1 MNAMLKLVISCF
13 LDRFAIT
20 CVGQF
25 GKLSHNHTPI
35 TAARP
40 YTQLQT
46 DPGKK
51 WRHKSDKRT
60 KETIRASSFF
70 LCAFCLLAFFVTSR
84 SYSNQAE
91 AGRFSQQI
99 TFNKHIA
106 PIFFANCADCHH
118 AGGAGPFS
126 LLEYQEVKKRAR
138 QIVTVTGSRYM
149 PPWLP
154 EPGYGEL
161 ADARRLSDEQ
171 IKTIRQ
177 WVEQGMIEG
186 DSADLPPTPKFNESW
201 QLGQPDLIIKMPQ
214 PFTLSAGTT
223 DVFRNFVIPLPIT
236 KTQYVKAVELLPGD
250 KKIFHH
256 ANILID
262 RTGGSRRR
270 DEQDPEVGFG
280 GMDVAIESESFDPD
294 SHFLFWKPGSAPRV
308 EPDGMAWPA
317 TPGTDLVL
325 NLHMQPSGKPETIQ
339 PQIGL
344 YFTDRAPSKFPML
357 LQLEHDGA
365 IDIPPGKKDFV
376 ITDEL
381 TLPVDVDALAVYPH
395 AHYVGKD
402 LQGLATLPDGTKK
415 PLILIKDWDLN
426 WQAVYRYERP
436 IFLPAGTV
444 ISMRYTYDNS
454 AANLRNPNRP
464 PKRVVAGD
472 KATDEMG
479 HLWLQV
485 LPRSREDARIVLQEA
500 LMRRRLKKYPSD
512 FMAHFNLGAAM
523 QQKGRIEEAVTHLR
537 RALQMNPQSYL
548 AHTNL
553 GAALQELGQ
562 NEQAISHYRQALRI
576 KPDYLNARYNL
587 GNLLLGEGKI
597 EEAIGHFREVL
608 RAQPGDAGAH
618 NSLGSALGMQGKLA
632 EAAEHFEQAA
642 RLDPDS
648 ADAHANLAYAL
659 AAQGNSQ
666 RAIFHYEQ
674 ALRLNP
680 DNADAHNGLGVLL
693 AGQGKLREAATHFEQ
708 TIRLNP
714 KHAEARENLRRVRTQ
729 IK

>member
-1 MNAMLKLVISCF
+1 MNVMINLIGLSAAEEQRRRGEKPDGVSHSHSALPRALRRLRGLIS
-13 LDRFAIT
+13 RI
-20 CVGQF
+20 
-25 GKLSHNHTPI
+25 
-35 TAARP
+35 
-40 YTQLQT
+40 
-46 DPGKK
+46 
-51 WRHKSDKRT
+51 
-60 KETIRASSFF
+60 FF
-70 LCAFCLLAFFVTSR
+70 FCLLIAAAFIAPVISKR
-84 SYSNQAE
+84 AE
-91 AGRFSQQI
+91 AGRLPQQI
-99 TFNKHIA
+99 TFNKHVA
-106 PIFFANCADCHH
+106 PILFANCAACHH
-118 AGGAGPFS
+118 GGGAGPFS
-126 LLEYQEVKKRAR
+126 LIEYQEVKKRAR
-138 QIVTVTGSRYM
+138 QIVNVTGSRYM

-154 EPGYGEL
+154 EPGYGEF

-171 IKTIRQ
+171 IRTVRL

-186 DSADLPPTPKFNESW
+186 DKSDLPPAPSFNEAW
-201 QLGQPDLIIKMPQ
+201 QIGRPDLIVEMPQ
-214 PFTLSAGTT
+214 AYTLPAGTT
-223 DVFRNFVIPLPIT
+223 DLFRNFVIPLPVT
-236 KTQYVKAVELLPGD
+236 KTRYVKAVEFLPGD

-294 SHFLFWKPGSAPRV
+294 SHFLFWKPGSAPWV
-308 EPDGMAWPA
+308 EPDGMAWPL

-325 NLHMQPSGKPETIQ
+325 NLHMQPSGKPETIKAR
-339 PQIGL
+339 IGL

-376 ITDEL
+376 ITDEFM
-381 TLPVDVDALAVYPH
+381 LPVDVDALAVYPH
-395 AHYVGKD
+395 AHYAGKD
-402 LQGLATLPDGTKK
+402 LQALAALPDGTKR
-415 PLILIKDWDLN
+415 PLVWIKDWDLN

-436 IFLPAGTV
+436 VFLPAGTV
-444 ISMRYTYDNS
+444 ISMRFTYDNS
-454 AANLRNPNRP
+454 AANPRNPNSP
-464 PKRVVAGD
+464 PKRIVAGD

-485 LPRSREDARIVLQEA
+485 LPRSSEDARMVLQEA

-512 FMAHFNLGAAM
+512 FTAHFNLGAAL
-523 QQKGRIEEAVTHLR
+523 QQKGSIEEAVVHFR
-537 RALQMNPQSYL
+537 RALQVNPQSYL

-562 NEQAISHYRQALRI
+562 SGQAISHYLQALRI
-576 KPDYLNARYNL
+576 KPDYVNARYNL
-587 GNLLLGEGKI
+587 GNLLLREGKI
-597 EEAIGHFREVL
+597 EEAVSHFREAL
-608 RAQPGDAGAH
+608 RARPDDAGAH

-659 AAQGNSQ
+659 AAQGNSE
-666 RAIFHYEQ
+666 RAVFHYEQ

-693 AGQGKLREAATHFEQ
+693 TSQGKLRQAMAHFEQ
-708 TIRLNP
+708 ALRLDPN
-714 KHAEARENLRRVRTQ
+714 HAEARENLRRVRLQ

>member
-1 MNAMLKLVISCF
+1 MNVMINHIGLSAAEEQRRRGERPEGVSHSLSADPRALRRLRGAISRIFFFCLSIAAAFIAPVIS
-13 LDRFAIT
+13 
-20 CVGQF
+20 
-25 GKLSHNHTPI
+25 
-35 TAARP
+35 
-40 YTQLQT
+40 
-46 DPGKK
+46 
-51 WRHKSDKRT
+51 KR
-60 KETIRASSFF
+60 
-70 LCAFCLLAFFVTSR
+70 
-84 SYSNQAE
+84 AE
-91 AGRFSQQI
+91 AGRLPQQI
-99 TFNKHIA
+99 TFNKHVA
-106 PIFFANCADCHH
+106 PILFANCAACHH
-118 AGGAGPFS
+118 GGGAGPFS
-126 LLEYQEVKKRAR
+126 LIEYQEVKKRAR

-154 EPGYGEL
+154 EPGYGEF

-171 IKTIRQ
+171 IRTFRL

-186 DSADLPPTPKFNESW
+186 DKSDLPPAPSFNEAW
-201 QLGQPDLIIKMPQ
+201 QIGRPDLIVEMPQ
-214 PFTLSAGTT
+214 AYTLPAGTT
-223 DVFRNFVIPLPIT
+223 DLFRNFVIPLPVT
-236 KTQYVKAVELLPGD
+236 KTRYVKAVEFLPGD

-294 SHFLFWKPGSAPRV
+294 SHFLFWKPGSAPWV
-308 EPDGMAWPA
+308 EPDGMAWPL

-325 NLHMQPSGKPETIQ
+325 NLHMQPSGKPETIKAR
-339 PQIGL
+339 IGL

-376 ITDEL
+376 ITDEF

-395 AHYVGKD
+395 AHYAGKD
-402 LQGLATLPDGTKK
+402 LQALAALPDGTKK
-415 PLILIKDWDLN
+415 PLVRIKDWDLN

-436 IFLPAGTV
+436 VFLPAGTV
-444 ISMRYTYDNS
+444 ISMRFTYDNS
-454 AANLRNPNRP
+454 AANPRNPNSP
-464 PKRVVAGD
+464 PKRIVAGD

-485 LPRSREDARIVLQEA
+485 LPRSREDARMVLQEA

-512 FMAHFNLGAAM
+512 FTAHFNLGAAL
-523 QQKGRIEEAVTHLR
+523 QQKGKIEEAVVHFR
-537 RALQMNPQSYL
+537 RALQVNPQSYL

-562 NEQAISHYRQALRI
+562 SGQAISHYLQALRI
-576 KPDYLNARYNL
+576 KPDYVNARYNL
-587 GNLLLGEGKI
+587 GNLLLREGKI
-597 EEAIGHFREVL
+597 EEAVSHFREAL
-608 RAQPGDAGAH
+608 RARPDDAGAH

-632 EAAEHFEQAA
+632 EAAAHFEQAA

-659 AAQGNSQ
+659 AAQGNSE
-666 RAIFHYEQ
+666 RAVFHYEQ

-680 DNADAHNGLGVLL
+680 DNAEAHNGLGVLL
-693 AGQGKLREAATHFEQ
+693 TSQGKLRQAMAHFEQ
-708 TIRLNP
+708 ALRLDPN
-714 KHAEARENLRRVRTQ
+714 HAEARENLRRVRPQ

>member
-1 MNAMLKLVISCF
+1 MNVMINLIRLSAAEEQRRRGEKPEGVSHSLSADPRALRRLRGAISRIFFFCLAIAAAFIAPVIS
-13 LDRFAIT
+13 
-20 CVGQF
+20 
-25 GKLSHNHTPI
+25 
-35 TAARP
+35 
-40 YTQLQT
+40 
-46 DPGKK
+46 
-51 WRHKSDKRT
+51 KR
-60 KETIRASSFF
+60 
-70 LCAFCLLAFFVTSR
+70 
-84 SYSNQAE
+84 AE
-91 AGRFSQQI
+91 AGRLPQQI
-99 TFNKHIA
+99 TFNKHVA
-106 PIFFANCADCHH
+106 PILFANCAACHH
-118 AGGAGPFS
+118 GGGAGPFS
-126 LLEYQEVKKRAR
+126 LIEYQEVKKRAR

-154 EPGYGEL
+154 EPGHGEF

-171 IKTIRQ
+171 IRTVRL

-186 DSADLPPTPKFNESW
+186 DKGALPPALSFNEAW
-201 QLGQPDLIIKMPQ
+201 QIGRPDLIVEMPQ
-214 PFTLSAGTT
+214 AYTLPAGTT
-223 DVFRNFVIPLPIT
+223 DLFRNFVIPLPVT
-236 KTQYVKAVELLPGD
+236 KTRYVKAVELLPGD

-294 SHFLFWKPGSAPRV
+294 SHFLFWKPGSAPWV
-308 EPDGMAWPA
+308 EPDEMAWPL

-325 NLHMQPSGKPETIQ
+325 NLHMQPSGKKETIKAR
-339 PQIGL
+339 IGL

-376 ITDEL
+376 ITDEF

-395 AHYVGKD
+395 AHYAGKD
-402 LQGLATLPDGTKK
+402 LKALAVLPDGTNK
-415 PLILIKDWDLN
+415 PLVWIKDWDLN

-436 IFLPAGTV
+436 VFLPAGTV
-444 ISMRYTYDNS
+444 ISIRFTYDNS
-454 AANLRNPNRP
+454 AANPRNPNSP
-464 PKRVVAGD
+464 PKRIVAGD

-485 LPRSREDARIVLQEA
+485 LPRSREDARMVLQEA

-512 FMAHFNLGAAM
+512 FTAHFNLGAAL
-523 QQKGRIEEAVTHLR
+523 QQKGKIEEAVVHFR
-537 RALQMNPQSYL
+537 RALQANPQSYL

-562 NEQAISHYRQALRI
+562 SEQAISHYLQALRI
-576 KPDYLNARYNL
+576 KPDYVNARYNL
-587 GNLLLGEGKI
+587 GNLLLRGGRV
-597 EEAIGHFREVL
+597 EEAVSHFREAL
-608 RAQPGDAGAH
+608 RVRPDDAGAH

-632 EAAEHFEQAA
+632 EAAAHFEQAA

-659 AAQGNSQ
+659 AAQGNSE
-666 RAIFHYEQ
+666 RAVHHYEQ

-693 AGQGKLREAATHFEQ
+693 ISQGKLRQAMERFEQ
-708 TIRLNP
+708 ALRLDPN
-714 KHAEARENLRRVRTQ
+714 HAEARENLRRVRQQ